1 MKQEDKSSLKNTLY
15 AQMHKQYLENDSSK
29 TSTIHYYIGA
39 IAFIFSAYGYVY
51 SYPYLHPCVCLDASY
66 SPLIIG
72 ITIFSYLILSLLA
85 ILAVNI
91 GYCSRKEHN
100 RIYQIFDKAGS
111 SFFTRKNKTKIR
123 LSNFLP
129 DYYGILFVW
138 GFTLF
143 RYGLISKRKK
153 PKYSSNL
160 GFNPLEFRLQTLCSL
175 FVIIMTLR

>member
-1 MKQEDKSSLKNTLY
+1 MLVSEIICNFAFEKIKLFKQLETKLYTMKQEDKSSLKNTLY

-39 IAFIFSAYGYVY
+39 IAFIFSA
-51 SYPYLHPCVCLDASY
+51 S
-66 SPLIIG
+66 
-72 ITIFSYLILSLLA
+72 
-85 ILAVNI
+85 
-91 GYCSRKEHN
+91 
-100 RIYQIFDKAGS
+100 
-111 SFFTRKNKTKIR
+111 
-123 LSNFLP
+123 
-129 DYYGILFVW
+129 W